1 MHERFEQA
9 PIIREERASFGPP
22 ALIKL
27 TRATSLA
34 PKWQTIDGIFKNESF
49 IKKDKHFT

>member
-1 MHERFEQA
+1 MSGHLSYSLPLKQQTQMHERFEQA

-34 PKWQTIDGIFKNESF
+34 PK
-49 IKKDKHFT
+49 